1 MHKHATQGR
10 SVKPVEAMTPTVVH
24 RCDGAWNHLWTSGAA
39 VVSGVVAQ
47 PLFRAPVGTRDI
59 LPPES
64 ARRRRL
70 VAVFADLAERT
81 GFGLLESPVFEE
93 LGVFQRLGADND
105 VVTKELFEFF
115 DKGDPPRH
123 LALRPELTASVCRAF
138 AEHRPTPPWKIWYS
152 GPQFRYERPQA
163 GRYRQFDQVGVETL
177 GTDDPHADVEV
188 IGLGLRFYEAL
199 GMKQVRLLINS
210 LGDSES
216 RPAYDT
222 ALTDYLQSRR
232 GELSEQSQLTLERN
246 PLRVLD
252 SKREQDQPVIAEAP
266 LMADFLSGESA
277 DHFAA
282 VLAGLDSLDA
292 AYEVSPRLVRGLD
305 YYTRTTF
312 EFVADALDTAQN
324 AVGGGGRYD
333 GLVEELG
340 GPPTPGIG
348 FALGVDRILLACDA
362 EGAFAAPADPVE
374 VFVVD
379 TAGGQSAAVLCDR
392 LRQAG
397 LGVDRAFDGR
407 SMKAQMKRADRSG
420 ADVAVIIGPDE
431 QAEGTAAV
439 RDMRPG
445 GDQRRVAD
453 SEVVSAVS
461 ELLASRDR

>member
-1 MHKHATQGR
+1 M
-10 SVKPVEAMTPTVVH
+10 
-24 RCDGAWNHLWTSGAA
+24 
-39 VVSGVVAQ
+39 AQ
-47 PLFRAPVGTRDI
+47 PLFRAPAGTRDI
-59 LPPES
+59 VPPES
-64 ARRRRL
+64 ARRRGL
-70 VAVFADLAERT
+70 VSVFADLADRS
-81 GFGLLESPVFEE
+81 GFSLLESPIFEE
-93 LGVFQRLGADND
+93 FGVFQRLGANND

-163 GRYRQFDQVGVETL
+163 GRYRQFEQVGVETL

-188 IGLGLRFYEAL
+188 IGLGVRFYEAL
-199 GMKQVRLLINS
+199 GMRQVRLLINS

-216 RPAYDT
+216 RPAYNA
-222 ALTDYLQSRR
+222 ALAAYLQDRR
-232 GELSEQSQLTLERN
+232 GELSEQSRLTLERN

-252 SKREQDQPVIAEAP
+252 SKRRQDQPVIAEAP
-266 LMADFLSGESA
+266 VMADFLSGASA
-277 DHFAA
+277 EHFAA
-282 VLAGLDSLDA
+282 VKAGLDSLGA

-362 EGAFAAPADPVE
+362 EDVFSGTAPPVE

-379 TAGGQSAAVLCDR
+379 VADGRSAVVLCDR

-420 ADVAVIIGPDE
+420 ATVAVIVGPDE
-431 QAEGTAAV
+431 QAAGTATV

-445 GDQRRVAD
+445 GGQRQVPE
-453 SEVVSAVS
+453 SQVVEAVT
-461 ELLASRDR
+461 ELLTGGVQ

>member
-1 MHKHATQGR
+1 M
-10 SVKPVEAMTPTVVH
+10 
-24 RCDGAWNHLWTSGAA
+24 
-39 VVSGVVAQ
+39 AQ

-59 LPPES
+59 LAPES
-64 ARRRRL
+64 SRRRRL
-70 VAVFADLAERT
+70 VGVFADLADRS
-81 GFGLLESPVFEE
+81 GFGLLESPIFEDI
-93 LGVFQRLGADND
+93 GVFQRLGAANE

-138 AEHRPTPPWKIWYS
+138 AEHRPTPPWKIWYT

-163 GRYRQFDQVGVETL
+163 GRYRQFSQVGVETL

-188 IGLGLRFYEAL
+188 IGLGVRFYEAL
-199 GMKQVRLLINS
+199 GLGRVRLLINS

-216 RPAYDT
+216 RPDYET
-222 ALTDYLQSRR
+222 ALAGYLQSRR
-232 GELSEQSQLTLERN
+232 VELSEQSRVTLERN

-252 SKREQDQPVIAEAP
+252 SKRDEDQPVIAEAP
-266 LMADFLSGESA
+266 LMADCLSGASA
-277 DHFAA
+277 EHFAA
-282 VLAGLDSLDA
+282 VLAGLDSLGA
-292 AYEVSPRLVRGLD
+292 AYEISPRLVRGLD

-312 EFVADALDTAQN
+312 EFAADALDAAQN

-340 GPPTPGIG
+340 GPATPGIG

-362 EGAFAAPADPVE
+362 EGAFAEALAAVQ

-379 TAGGQSAAVLCDR
+379 VAGGQSAVVLCDR

-397 LGVDRAFDGR
+397 LGVDRAFDSR

-420 ADVAVIIGPDE
+420 AVVAVIVGPDE
-431 QAEGTAAV
+431 QAAGTATV

-445 GDQRRVAD
+445 GGQRQVPE
-453 SEVVSAVS
+453 SEVVAAVA
-461 ELLASRDR
+461 EIVAVEAR

>member
-1 MHKHATQGR
+1 M
-10 SVKPVEAMTPTVVH
+10 
-24 RCDGAWNHLWTSGAA
+24 
-39 VVSGVVAQ
+39 
-47 PLFRAPVGTRDI
+47 GTRDI

-70 VAVFADLAERT
+70 VVAVFADLAERA
-81 GFGLLESPVFEE
+81 GFGLLESPIFED
-93 LGVFQRLGADND
+93 LGVFQRLGAAND

-115 DKGDPPRH
+115 DKGEPPRH

-188 IGLGLRFYEAL
+188 ISLGGRFYEAL
-199 GMKQVRLLINS
+199 GMSQVRLLINS

-216 RPAYDT
+216 RPAYDA
-222 ALTDYLQSRR
+222 ALADYLQGRR

-252 SKREQDQPVIAEAP
+252 SKRDQDQSVIAAAP
-266 LMADFLSGESA
+266 VMADFLSGASA

-282 VLAGLDSLDA
+282 VRAGLDSLGA

-362 EGAFAAPADPVE
+362 ESAFAETAAPVE

-379 TAGGQSAAVLCDR
+379 TAGGQSAVVLCDR
-392 LRQAG
+392 LRRAG
-397 LGVDRAFDGR
+397 LGVDRAFDSR

-420 ADVAVIIGPDE
+420 AAVAVIVGTDE
-431 QAEGTAAV
+431 QAARTVAV

-445 GDQRRVAD
+445 GGQQHVATD
-453 SEVVSAVS
+453 DVVSAVTEILS
-461 ELLASRDR
+461 VEAR

>member
-1 MHKHATQGR
+1 M
-10 SVKPVEAMTPTVVH
+10 
-24 RCDGAWNHLWTSGAA
+24 
-39 VVSGVVAQ
+39 AQ
-47 PLFRAPVGTRDI
+47 PLFRAPVGTRDV

-70 VAVFADLAERT
+70 VGVFADLAERT
-81 GFGLLESPVFEE
+81 GFGLLESPLFEHI
-93 LGVFQRLGADND
+93 GVFQRLGAANE

-138 AEHRPTPPWKIWYS
+138 AEHRPTPPWKVWYT

-163 GRYRQFDQVGVETL
+163 GRYRQFSQVGVETL

-188 IGLGLRFYEAL
+188 IGLGVRFYEAL
-199 GMKQVRLLINS
+199 GLGRVRLLINS

-216 RPAYDT
+216 RPAYEA
-222 ALTDYLQSRR
+222 ALAAYLQGRR
-232 GELSEQSQLTLERN
+232 SELSDQSRVTLERN

-252 SKREQDQPVIAEAP
+252 SKRAEDQPAIAEAP
-266 LMADFLSGESA
+266 LMADFLSGASA
-277 DHFAA
+277 EHFAA
-282 VLAGLDSLDA
+282 VRAGLDSLGA
-292 AYEVSPRLVRGLD
+292 AYEISPRLVRGLD

-312 EFVADALDTAQN
+312 EFAAEALDTAQN

-333 GLVEELG
+333 GLVEDLG
-340 GPPTPGIG
+340 GSPAPGIG

-362 EGAFAAPADPVE
+362 EGAFAPDPDPAPVQ

-379 TAGGQSAAVLCDR
+379 VAGGQSAVVLCDR

-420 ADVAVIIGPDE
+420 AAVAVIVGPDE
-431 QAEGTAAV
+431 QAEGSATL
-439 RDMRPG
+439 RDLRSG
-445 GDQRRVAD
+445 GGQRRV
-453 SEVVSAVS
+453 SETEVAAAVAA
-461 ELLASRDR
+461 LLAGARP

>member
-1 MHKHATQGR
+1 ML
-10 SVKPVEAMTPTVVH
+10 PTVVL
-24 RCDGAWNHLWTSGAA
+24 AWDSAQDHLRTSGAA
-39 VVSGVVAQ
+39 VASGVVAQ
-47 PLFRAPVGTRDI
+47 PLFRAPAGTRDI
-59 LPPES
+59 LPPDS

-70 VAVFADLAERT
+70 VGVFADLAERS
-81 GFGLLESPVFEE
+81 GFGLLESPIFEDI
-93 LGVFQRLGADND
+93 GVFKRLGAANEI
-105 VVTKELFEFF
+105 VTKELFEFF

-163 GRYRQFDQVGVETL
+163 GRYRQFSQVGVETL

-188 IGLGLRFYEAL
+188 IGLGVRFYEAL
-199 GMKQVRLLINS
+199 GLGRVGLLINS

-216 RPAYDT
+216 RPGYEA
-222 ALTDYLQSRR
+222 ALAGYLQSRR
-232 GELSEQSQLTLERN
+232 VELSEQSRVTLERN

-252 SKREQDQPVIAEAP
+252 SKRAQDQPVIAEAP
-266 LMADFLSGESA
+266 LMADFLSGASA
-277 DHFAA
+277 EHFAA
-282 VLAGLDSLDA
+282 VRAGLDSIGA
-292 AYEVSPRLVRGLD
+292 AYEISPRLVRGLD

-312 EFVADALDTAQN
+312 EFAADALDAAQN

-333 GLVEELG
+333 GLVEDLG
-340 GPPTPGIG
+340 GPATPGIG

-362 EGAFAAPADPVE
+362 EGAFTEAPAPVR

-379 TAGGQSAAVLCDR
+379 VAGGQNAVLLCDR

-420 ADVAVIIGPDE
+420 ATVAVIVGPDE
-431 QAEGTAAV
+431 QAAGAATV

-445 GDQRRVAD
+445 GGQRQVPET
-453 SEVVSAVS
+453 EVVAAVI
-461 ELLASRDR
+461 ELLAGEAP

>member
-1 MHKHATQGR
+1 M
-10 SVKPVEAMTPTVVH
+10 
-24 RCDGAWNHLWTSGAA
+24 
-39 VVSGVVAQ
+39 AQ
-47 PLFRAPVGTRDI
+47 PLFRAPAGTRDL

-81 GFGLLESPVFEE
+81 GFGLLESPIFEDI
-93 LGVFQRLGADND
+93 GVFQRLGADND

-210 LGDSES
+210 LGDATS

-222 ALTDYLQSRR
+222 ALAAYLRSRR
-232 GELSEQSQLTLERN
+232 GELSEQSQITLERN

-252 SKREQDQPVIAEAP
+252 SKREQDQPMIAEAP
-266 LMADFLSGESA
+266 VMADFLSGESA
-277 DHFAA
+277 EHFAA
-282 VLAGLDSLDA
+282 VRAGLDSLDA

-362 EGAFAAPADPVE
+362 EGALAPAAAPVE

-379 TAGGQSAAVLCDR
+379 TAGGQSATVLCDR

-397 LGVDRAFDGR
+397 LGVDRAFDSR

-420 ADVAVIIGPDE
+420 ATVAVIIGPDE
-431 QAEGTAAV
+431 QAESAVTV

-445 GDQRRVAD
+445 GGQRRVASD
-453 SEVVSAVS
+453 DVVSAVTG
-461 ELLASRDR
+461 LLAEATP

>member
-1 MHKHATQGR
+1 M
-10 SVKPVEAMTPTVVH
+10 
-24 RCDGAWNHLWTSGAA
+24 
-39 VVSGVVAQ
+39 AQ
-47 PLFRAPVGTRDI
+47 PLFRAPAGTRDI

-64 ARRRRL
+64 ARRRGL
-70 VAVFADLAERT
+70 VSVFADLAYRS
-81 GFGLLESPVFEE
+81 GFSLLESPIFEE
-93 LGVFQRLGADND
+93 LGVFQRLGMANE

-163 GRYRQFDQVGVETL
+163 GRYRQFEQVGVETL

-188 IGLGLRFYEAL
+188 IGLGVRFYEAL
-199 GMKQVRLLINS
+199 GMERVRLQINS
-210 LGDSES
+210 LGDAES
-216 RPAYDT
+216 RPAYDA
-222 ALTDYLQSRR
+222 ALAAYLQDRR
-232 GELSEQSQLTLERN
+232 GELSEQSRLTLERN

-266 LMADFLSGESA
+266 VMADFLSGASA
-277 DHFAA
+277 EHFAA
-282 VLAGLDSLDA
+282 VRAGLDSLDA

-340 GPPTPGIG
+340 GPATPGIG

-362 EGAFAAPADPVE
+362 EGAFSGTAPPVE

-379 TAGGQSAAVLCDR
+379 VADGRSAVVLCDR

-420 ADVAVIIGPDE
+420 ATVAVIVGPDE
-431 QAEGTAAV
+431 QAAGTATV

-445 GDQRRVAD
+445 GGQRQVATD
-453 SEVVSAVS
+453 DLVPAVT
-461 ELLASRDR
+461 ELLAGGVR

>member
-1 MHKHATQGR
+1 M
-10 SVKPVEAMTPTVVH
+10 
-24 RCDGAWNHLWTSGAA
+24 
-39 VVSGVVAQ
+39 
-47 PLFRAPVGTRDI
+47 
-59 LPPES
+59 
-64 ARRRRL
+64 
-70 VAVFADLAERT
+70 AVFADLAERT
-81 GFGLLESPVFEE
+81 GFGLLESPIFED
-93 LGVFQRLGADND
+93 LGVFQRLGESND

-188 IGLGLRFYEAL
+188 IGLGARFYEAL
-199 GMKQVRLLINS
+199 GMKQVRLLVNS

-216 RPAYDT
+216 RPAYDA
-222 ALTDYLQSRR
+222 ALAGYLQSRR
-232 GELSEQSQLTLERN
+232 GELSAQSRVTLERN

-277 DHFAA
+277 EHFAA
-282 VLAGLDSLDA
+282 VMAGLDSLDA

-362 EGAFAAPADPVE
+362 EGAFVETASPVE

-379 TAGGQSAAVLCDR
+379 TAGGESAVVLCDR
-392 LRQAG
+392 LRRAG
-397 LGVDRAFDGR
+397 LGVDRAFDAR

-420 ADVAVIIGPDE
+420 AAVAVIVGPDE
-431 QAEGTAAV
+431 GASGTATV

-445 GDQRRVAD
+445 GGQRQVPSD
-453 SEVVSAVS
+453 DVVSAVTG
-461 ELLASRDR
+461 LLAGEAP

>member
-1 MHKHATQGR
+1 M
-10 SVKPVEAMTPTVVH
+10 
-24 RCDGAWNHLWTSGAA
+24 
-39 VVSGVVAQ
+39 AQ
-47 PLFRAPVGTRDI
+47 PLFRAPAGTRDI
-59 LPPES
+59 VPPES
-64 ARRRRL
+64 ARRRGL
-70 VAVFADLAERT
+70 VSVFADLADRS
-81 GFGLLESPVFEE
+81 GFSLLESPIFEE
-93 LGVFQRLGADND
+93 LGVFQRLGANND

-138 AEHRPTPPWKIWYS
+138 AEHRPTVPWKIWYS

-163 GRYRQFDQVGVETL
+163 GRYRQFEQVGVETL

-188 IGLGLRFYEAL
+188 IGLGVRFYEAL

-210 LGDSES
+210 LGDAES
-216 RPAYDT
+216 RPAYDA
-222 ALTDYLQSRR
+222 ALASYLQRRR
-232 GELSEQSQLTLERN
+232 GELSEQSRVTLERN

-266 LMADFLSGESA
+266 VMADFLSGASA

-282 VLAGLDSLDA
+282 VRAGLDSLDA

-312 EFVADALDTAQN
+312 EFVADALDIAQN

-362 EGAFAAPADPVE
+362 EGAFGETPAPVQ

-379 TAGGQSAAVLCDR
+379 VADGRSAIVLCDR
-392 LRQAG
+392 MRQAG

-420 ADVAVIIGPDE
+420 ATVAVIVGPDE
-431 QAEGTAAV
+431 QAAGAATV
-439 RDMRPG
+439 RDLRPG
-445 GDQRRVAD
+445 GGQRQVLE
-453 SEVVSAVS
+453 SEVVEAVT
-461 ELLASRDR
+461 ELLTGGIQ

>member
-1 MHKHATQGR
+1 M
-10 SVKPVEAMTPTVVH
+10 
-24 RCDGAWNHLWTSGAA
+24 TSGVA
-39 VVSGVVAQ
+39 VASGVVAQ

-70 VAVFADLAERT
+70 VRVFADLAERS

-93 LGVFQRLGADND
+93 IGVFQRLGLAND

-115 DKGDPPRH
+115 DKGEPPRH

-138 AEHRPTPPWKIWYS
+138 AEHRPTVPWKIWYS

-163 GRYRQFDQVGVETL
+163 GRYRQFEQVGVETL

-199 GMKQVRLLINS
+199 GMKRVRLLLNS

-216 RPAYDT
+216 RPVYDA
-222 ALTDYLQSRR
+222 ALAGYLQSRR
-232 GELSEQSQLTLERN
+232 GELSEQSRITLERN

-266 LMADFLSGESA
+266 VMADFLSGASA
-277 DHFAA
+277 EHFAA
-282 VLAGLDSLDA
+282 VRAGLDSLDA
-292 AYEVSPRLVRGLD
+292 AYRISPRLVRGLD

-362 EGAFAAPADPVE
+362 EGVFGGDPAPVQ

-397 LGVDRAFDGR
+397 LGVDRAFDSR

-420 ADVAVIIGPDE
+420 APVAVIVGPDE
-431 QAEGTAAV
+431 QASGAVTV

-445 GDQRRVAD
+445 GGQRQVASD
-453 SEVVSAVS
+453 DVVPAVTG
-461 ELLASRDR
+461 LLAGTAP

>member
-1 MHKHATQGR
+1 
-10 SVKPVEAMTPTVVH
+10 
-24 RCDGAWNHLWTSGAA
+24 
-39 VVSGVVAQ
+39 VAQ
-47 PLFRAPVGTRDI
+47 PLFRAPAGTRDL

-81 GFGLLESPVFEE
+81 GFGLLESPIFED
-93 LGVFQRLGADND
+93 LGVFQRLGESND

-188 IGLGLRFYEAL
+188 IGLGVRFYEAL
-199 GMKQVRLLINS
+199 GMKQVRLLVNS
-210 LGDSES
+210 LGDAAS
-216 RPAYDT
+216 RPSYDA
-222 ALTDYLQSRR
+222 ALAAYLQSRR
-232 GELSEQSQLTLERN
+232 GELSEQSQITLERN

-252 SKREQDQPVIAEAP
+252 SKREKDQSVIAEAP

-362 EGAFAAPADPVE
+362 EGAFAAAAAPVE

-379 TAGGQSAAVLCDR
+379 TAGGQTAAVLCDR

-420 ADVAVIIGPDE
+420 ATVAVIVGPDE
-431 QAEGTAAV
+431 QAEGAVTV

-445 GDQRRVAD
+445 GDQRRVAETAVVSVI
-453 SEVVSAVS
+453 SEVLESS
-461 ELLASRDR
+461 GP

>member
-1 MHKHATQGR
+1 M
-10 SVKPVEAMTPTVVH
+10 
-24 RCDGAWNHLWTSGAA
+24 TSGVTVA
-39 VVSGVVAQ
+39 SGVVAQ

-70 VAVFADLAERT
+70 VRVFADLAERS
-81 GFGLLESPVFEE
+81 GFGLLESPVFEDV
-93 LGVFQRLGADND
+93 GVFQRLGISTE
-105 VVTKELFEFF
+105 VVTKEMFEFF

-138 AEHRPTPPWKIWYS
+138 AEHRPTVPWKIWYS

-188 IGLGLRFYEAL
+188 IGLGVRFYEAL
-199 GMKQVRLLINS
+199 GMRQVRLLINS

-216 RPAYDT
+216 RPAYDA
-222 ALTDYLQSRR
+222 ALAGYLQARR
-232 GELSEQSQLTLERN
+232 DDLSEQSRVTLERN

-252 SKREQDQPVIAEAP
+252 SKRDQDQPVIAEAP
-266 LMADFLSGESA
+266 LMTDFLTGASA
-277 DHFAA
+277 EHFDE
-282 VLAGLDSLDA
+282 VRSSLDSLGA
-292 AYEVSPRLVRGLD
+292 AYEVSPRLVRGFD
-305 YYTRTTF
+305 YYTRTAF
-312 EFVADALDTAQN
+312 EFVADALGTAQD

-362 EGAFAAPADPVE
+362 EGVFPPDPAPVQ

-379 TAGGQSAAVLCDR
+379 TAGGRSAAVLCDR

-420 ADVAVIIGPDE
+420 ASVAVIVGPDE
-431 QAEGTAAV
+431 QAAGTAAV

-445 GDQRRVAD
+445 GGQRHVATED
-453 SEVVSAVS
+453 VVLAVS
-461 ELLASRDR
+461 DLLGRAEP

>member
-1 MHKHATQGR
+1 M
-10 SVKPVEAMTPTVVH
+10 
-24 RCDGAWNHLWTSGAA
+24 
-39 VVSGVVAQ
+39 AQ

-70 VAVFADLAERT
+70 VDVFADLAERT
-81 GFGLLESPVFEE
+81 GFGLLESPVFEDI
-93 LGVFQRLGADND
+93 GVFQRLGADND

-138 AEHRPTPPWKIWYS
+138 AEHRPTPPWRIWYS

-210 LGDSES
+210 LGDAASH
-216 RPAYDT
+216 PAYGA
-222 ALTDYLQSRR
+222 ALAGYLRSRQD
-232 GELSEQSQLTLERN
+232 ELSEQSRLTLERN

-252 SKREQDQPVIAEAP
+252 SKREQDQPVIAAAP
-266 LMADFLSGESA
+266 VMADFLSGESA
-277 DHFAA
+277 EHFAA
-282 VLAGLDSLDA
+282 VRAGLDSLDA

-362 EGAFAAPADPVE
+362 EGTFAAAPAPVE

-379 TAGGQSAAVLCDR
+379 TTGGRSAIVLCDR
-392 LRQAG
+392 LRRAG

-420 ADVAVIIGPDE
+420 AAVAVIIGPDE
-431 QAEGTAAV
+431 HAEGAVTV

-445 GDQRRVAD
+445 GGQRRVPSD
-453 SEVVSAVS
+453 DMVSAVT
-461 ELLASRDR
+461 EILAEEAR

>member
-1 MHKHATQGR
+1 M
-10 SVKPVEAMTPTVVH
+10 
-24 RCDGAWNHLWTSGAA
+24 A
-39 VVSGVVAQ
+39 VASGVVAQ
-47 PLFRAPVGTRDI
+47 PLFRAPAGTRDL

-81 GFGLLESPVFEE
+81 GFGLLESPIFED

-188 IGLGLRFYEAL
+188 IGLGVRFYEAL

-216 RPAYDT
+216 RPVYDA
-222 ALTDYLQSRR
+222 ALADYLQSRR

-252 SKREQDQPVIAEAP
+252 SKRERDQPVIAEAP
-266 LMADFLSGESA
+266 VMADFLSGASA
-277 DHFAA
+277 EHFAA
-282 VLAGLDSLDA
+282 VRAGLDSLDA
-292 AYEVSPRLVRGLD
+292 AYEISPRLVRGLD

-362 EGAFAAPADPVE
+362 EGAFPPDPAPVH

-397 LGVDRAFDGR
+397 LGVDRAFDSR

-420 ADVAVIIGPDE
+420 ATVAIIIGPDE
-431 QAEGTAAV
+431 QAAGTATV

-445 GDQRRVAD
+445 GGQRHVRDSQLVA
-453 SEVVSAVS
+453 AVT

>member
-1 MHKHATQGR
+1 MLG
-10 SVKPVEAMTPTVVH
+10 
-24 RCDGAWNHLWTSGAA
+24 NHLWSCRAA
-39 VVSGVVAQ
+39 VTSGVVAQ
-47 PLFRAPVGTRDI
+47 PLFRAPAGTRDL

-81 GFGLLESPVFEE
+81 GFGLLESPIFED
-93 LGVFQRLGADND
+93 LGVFQRLGESND

-188 IGLGLRFYEAL
+188 IGLGARFYEAL
-199 GMKQVRLLINS
+199 GMKQVRLLVNS

-216 RPAYDT
+216 RPAYDA
-222 ALTDYLQSRR
+222 ALAGYLQSRR
-232 GELSEQSQLTLERN
+232 GELSAQSRVTLERN

-282 VLAGLDSLDA
+282 VLAGLDSLGA

-362 EGAFAAPADPVE
+362 EGALVETASPVE

-379 TAGGQSAAVLCDR
+379 TAGGESAVVLCDR
-392 LRQAG
+392 LRRAG
-397 LGVDRAFDGR
+397 LGVDRAFDAR

-420 ADVAVIIGPDE
+420 AAVAVIVGPDE
-431 QAEGTAAV
+431 GAAGTATV

-445 GDQRRVAD
+445 GGQRQVPSD
-453 SEVVSAVS
+453 DVVSAVTG
-461 ELLASRDR
+461 LLAGEAP

>member
-1 MHKHATQGR
+1 M
-10 SVKPVEAMTPTVVH
+10 
-24 RCDGAWNHLWTSGAA
+24 
-39 VVSGVVAQ
+39 AQ
-47 PLFRAPVGTRDI
+47 PLFRAPAGTRDI

-70 VAVFADLAERT
+70 VRVFADLADRS
-81 GFGLLESPVFEE
+81 GFSLLESPIFEE
-93 LGVFQRLGADND
+93 LGVFQRLGANND

-163 GRYRQFDQVGVETL
+163 GRYRQFEQVGVETL

-188 IGLGLRFYEAL
+188 IGLGVRFYEAL
-199 GMKQVRLLINS
+199 GMRQVRLLINS

-216 RPAYDT
+216 RPAYNA
-222 ALTDYLQSRR
+222 ALAAYLQDRR
-232 GELSEQSQLTLERN
+232 GELSEQSRLTLERN

-252 SKREQDQPVIAEAP
+252 SKRRQDQPVIAEAP
-266 LMADFLSGESA
+266 VMADFLSGASA
-277 DHFAA
+277 EHFAA
-282 VLAGLDSLDA
+282 VKAGLDSLGA

-362 EGAFAAPADPVE
+362 EDVFSGTAPPVE

-379 TAGGQSAAVLCDR
+379 VADGRSAVVLCDR

-420 ADVAVIIGPDE
+420 ATVAVIVGPDE
-431 QAEGTAAV
+431 QAAGTATV

-445 GDQRRVAD
+445 GGQRQVPE
-453 SEVVSAVS
+453 SQVVEAVT
-461 ELLASRDR
+461 ELLTGGVQ

>member
-1 MHKHATQGR
+1 M
-10 SVKPVEAMTPTVVH
+10 
-24 RCDGAWNHLWTSGAA
+24 
-39 VVSGVVAQ
+39 AQ

-64 ARRRRL
+64 ARRRR
-70 VAVFADLAERT
+70 VVDVFADLAERT
-81 GFGLLESPVFEE
+81 GFGMLESPVFEDI
-93 LGVFQRLGADND
+93 GVFQRLGAANE

-138 AEHRPTPPWKIWYS
+138 AEHRPTPPWKIWYM

-163 GRYRQFDQVGVETL
+163 GRYRQFSQVGVETL

-188 IGLGLRFYEAL
+188 IALGVRFYEAL
-199 GMKQVRLLINS
+199 GLGRVRLLVNS

-216 RPAYDT
+216 RPAYEA
-222 ALTDYLQSRR
+222 ALAGYLQCRR
-232 GELSEQSQLTLERN
+232 AELSEQSRVTLERN

-252 SKREQDQPVIAEAP
+252 SKRDEDQPVIAEAP
-266 LMADFLSGESA
+266 LMADFLSGASA
-277 DHFAA
+277 EHFAA
-282 VLAGLDSLDA
+282 VLAGLDSLRA
-292 AYEVSPRLVRGLD
+292 AYEISPRLVRGLD

-312 EFVADALDTAQN
+312 EFAADALDAAQN

-333 GLVEELG
+333 GLVEDLG

-362 EGAFAAPADPVE
+362 EGAFAEAPAAVQ

-379 TAGGQSAAVLCDR
+379 VAGGQSAVVLCDR

-397 LGVDRAFDGR
+397 LGVDRAFDSR

-420 ADVAVIIGPDE
+420 ATVAVIVGPDE
-431 QAEGTAAV
+431 QAAGAATV
-439 RDMRPG
+439 RDLRPG
-445 GDQRRVAD
+445 GGQRQVPET
-453 SEVVSAVS
+453 EVVAAVA
-461 ELLASRDR
+461 EIVAVEAR

>member
-1 MHKHATQGR
+1 M
-10 SVKPVEAMTPTVVH
+10 
-24 RCDGAWNHLWTSGAA
+24 A
-39 VVSGVVAQ
+39 VASGVVAQ

-59 LPPES
+59 LAPES

-70 VAVFADLAERT
+70 VGVFADLAERT
-81 GFGLLESPVFEE
+81 GFGLLESPIFEDV
-93 LGVFQRLGADND
+93 GVFKRLGPANEI
-105 VVTKELFEFF
+105 VTKELFEFF

-138 AEHRPTPPWKIWYS
+138 AEHRPTVPWKIWYS

-163 GRYRQFDQVGVETL
+163 GRYRQFSQVGVETL
-177 GTDDPHADVEV
+177 GTDDPQADLEV
-188 IGLGLRFYEAL
+188 IALGMRFYEAL
-199 GMKQVRLLINS
+199 GLRRVRLLINS
-210 LGDSES
+210 LGDYDS
-216 RPAYDT
+216 RPLYQV
-222 ALTDYLQSRR
+222 ALAEYFRNRSGD
-232 GELSEQSQLTLERN
+232 LSEQARATLERN

-252 SKREQDQPVIAEAP
+252 SKRAEDQPVIAGAP
-266 LMADFLSGESA
+266 AMVDFLAGSSA
-277 DHFAA
+277 DHFLA
-282 VLAGLDSLDA
+282 VRAGLNSLGLRYDI
-292 AYEVSPRLVRGLD
+292 SPRLVRGLD

-340 GPPTPGIG
+340 GPATPGIG

-362 EGAFAAPADPVE
+362 EGAFTETSSPVE

-379 TAGGQSAAVLCDR
+379 VAGGQSAVVLCDR

-397 LGVDRAFDGR
+397 LGVDRAFDSR

-420 ADVAVIIGPDE
+420 ATVAVIVGPDE
-431 QAEGTAAV
+431 QAEGAATV

-445 GDQRRVAD
+445 GGQRQVPE
-453 SEVVSAVS
+453 SEVVAAVA
-461 ELLASRDR
+461 EIVAVEAR

>member
-1 MHKHATQGR
+1 M
-10 SVKPVEAMTPTVVH
+10 
-24 RCDGAWNHLWTSGAA
+24 
-39 VVSGVVAQ
+39 AQ

-64 ARRRRL
+64 SRRRRL
-70 VAVFADLAERT
+70 VRVFADLADRS
-81 GFGLLESPVFEE
+81 GFGLLESPVFEDF
-93 LGVFQRLGADND
+93 GVFQRLGADND

-177 GTDDPHADVEV
+177 GTADPYADVEV
-188 IGLGLRFYEAL
+188 IGLGMRFYEAL
-199 GMKQVRLLINS
+199 GMRRVRLLLNS
-210 LGDSES
+210 LGDPES
-216 RPAYDT
+216 RPVYDA
-222 ALTDYLQSRR
+222 ALADYLQSRR
-232 GELSEQSQLTLERN
+232 GELSEQSRLTLERN

-252 SKREQDQPVIAEAP
+252 SKRVEDQPVIAAAP
-266 LMADFLSGESA
+266 VMADYLSGAAAE
-277 DHFAA
+277 HFAA
-282 VLAGLDSLDA
+282 VRDGLDSLGA

-340 GPPTPGIG
+340 GPPAPGIG
-348 FALGVDRILLACDA
+348 FALGVDRILLACDR
-362 EGAFAAPADPVE
+362 EGAFAAASSPVE

-379 TAGGQSAAVLCDR
+379 TAGGRSAAVLCDQ

-397 LGVDRAFDGR
+397 LGADRAFDSR
-407 SMKAQMKRADRSG
+407 SMKAQMRRADRSG
-420 ADVAVIIGPDE
+420 AKVAVIVGPDE
-431 QAEGTAAV
+431 QAEGAVTV

-445 GDQRRVAD
+445 GGQRQVPD
-453 SEVVSAVS
+453 SELVTAVAA
-461 ELLASRDR
+461 LLAGRDQ